1 MKIKVGVFF
10 GGKTVEH
17 EVSIITALQAIEN
30 MNQEKY
36 EVIPIYIA
44 KDNKMY
50 CGNGI
55 GDIKRYTNLN
65 KLLQNST
72 QVTLVQRGEKVGGVQ
87 ECFFSTYEGAEK
99 AVEAVNSFFEE
110 NDPNPEWMKDYLKC
124 VTPEYRYMLK
134 FPLKPGDI
142 LLEDEEHYV
151 ANRIVAKIGP
161 DSSEVDYQGHD
172 DRSYTSGR
180 EVHTEHQYSG
190 IKDQY
195 QIVRLVAK
203 EQIIIDV

>member
-65 KLLQNST
+65 ELLQNST